1 MPSQRFHE
9 SNHQEN
15 HAMNVNDTHSKAAG
29 LQQLQALIDSGKGA
43 PIGETLKFRLVEISE
58 GRAVFEAEPG
68 LHAYNP
74 IGMVHG
80 GFAAT
85 MLDSACGCAVHSK
98 LTADQAYTTLEIKVA
113 YHRAMTVDTGTV
125 RAIGTVTTIG
135 RRTAYAEARILDGN
149 DRLLASATSTLL
161 LMDRPS

>member
-1 MPSQRFHE
+1 
-9 SNHQEN
+9 
-15 HAMNVNDTHSKAAG
+15 MNVNDTHSKAAG

-135 RRTAYAEARILDGN
+135 RRTAYAEARILDAN

-161 LMDRPS
+161 LMDRSS

>member
-1 MPSQRFHE
+1 
-9 SNHQEN
+9 
-15 HAMNVNDTHSKAAG
+15 MNVNDTHSKAAG

-135 RRTAYAEARILDGN
+135 RRTAYAEARILDAN

-161 LMDRPS
+161 LMERPS